1 MIRTVLAV
9 ASVAAIALGVSA
21 ALAQQDPVKERK
33 ALMKEMG
40 QQAKIGGDM
49 IKGDA
54 TFDLQKAHKIF
65 ATVETNAAKAPALFA
80 QKVLDEPTADDP
92 YTADPK
98 IWDRMDDFKARL
110 ARLGDDAKAA
120 DAKVTD
126 LDSFKADSATWAR
139 TIAAHATKPIASRSN
154 DTPSRH
160 SARRN

>member
-1 MIRTVLAV
+1 MIRTVFAV
-9 ASVAAIALGVSA
+9 VSVAAIAPGVSA
-21 ALAQQDPVKERK
+21 GIAQQDPVKERK

-54 TFDLQKAHKIF
+54 PFDLQKAHKIF

-126 LDSFKADSATWAR
+126 LDSFKAVF
-139 TIAAHATKPIASRSN
+139 SN
-154 DTPSRH
+154 MGKNDCGSCHETYRVKKD
-160 SARRN
+160 

>member
-54 TFDLQKAHKIF
+54 PFDLQKAHKIF

-98 IWDRMDDFKARL
+98 IWDRIDDFKARL
-110 ARLGDDAKAA
+110 ASLGDDAKARA
-120 DAKVTD
+120 WAYLTD
-126 LDSFKADSATWAR
+126 YYSFTGDYAER
-139 TIAAHATKPIASRSN
+139 IAASALTSPQKVA
-154 DTPSRH
+154 DTV
-160 SARRN
+160 AAFTN

>member
-9 ASVAAIALGVSA
+9 ASVAAIALGVSTA
-21 ALAQQDPVKERK
+21 IAQQDPVKERK

-54 TFDLQKAHKIF
+54 PFDLQKAHKIF
-65 ATVETNAAKAPALFA
+65 ATVETNATKAPALFA

-126 LDSFKADSATWAR
+126 LDSFKAAF
-139 TIAAHATKPIASRSN
+139 SN
-154 DTPSRH
+154 MGKNDCGSCHETYRH
-160 SARRN
+160 KKE